1 MKLKALHHFFFLKR
15 NNSFITKSSFKVMF
29 NGRSLI
35 WQTFFCLGLFKVP
48 HRWQSSS
55 LLSQILFHIWGRTS
69 QYTWYSLVHSHSDSK
84 LTQCNLVQHDELYRD
99 KELTTGTSVTW
110 QNIFLNLQKFSGLWK
125 DSWTVNYI
133 QFSWELLV
141 DLWIKPGFE
150 IVFSIWKT
158 FPKWFV

>member
-1 MKLKALHHFFFLKR
+1 MKLKALHHFFFFKL

-35 WQTFFCLGLFKVP
+35 WQTFFCLGLFKVL

-55 LLSQILFHIWGRTS
+55 LLLQILFHICGRTS

-84 LTQCNLVQHDELYRD
+84 LTQCNLVQHNELYRD

-110 QNIFLNLQKFSGLWK
+110 QNIFLDLQKFSGFWK
-125 DSWTVNYI
+125 DSGTVNYF
-133 QFSWELLV
+133 QFSWELLM

-150 IVFSIWKT
+150 IVFLIWKT
-158 FPKWFV
+158 FLKWFV